1 MYKILEKFIRSIT
14 QITLILWLP
23 SISFASDFLKQK
35 SFTVMDGSC
44 CGGEDSDPHAV
55 HGIQTESGAFILSGK
70 IIDRTGYEDGFV
82 VKVPNSLPDGQVFLH
97 QEEEFNLD
105 WMFKIGKVNKRD
117 GINAAAYLKGAIF
130 AGGYMQNPY
139 AAM

>member
-1 MYKILEKFIRSIT
+1 
-14 QITLILWLP
+14 
-23 SISFASDFLKQK
+23 
-35 SFTVMDGSC
+35 MDGSC
-44 CGGEDSDPHAV
+44 CGGEESDPHAV

-105 WMFKIGKVNKRD
+105 WTLKIGKVNKRIRTIRKNLTKRKKR
-117 GINAAAYLKGAIF
+117 GLFWSSGEKKHIELLK
-130 AGGYMQNPY
+130 N
-139 AAM
+139 